1 MANFRANVMQKNAE
15 IKMEGDVLYVSGD
28 LDFSN
33 VMSVYQASIK
43 TICASSSSVTID
55 FSRLL
60 SANSAA
66 LAIIVNWMKLA
77 NKNNVAISFRNMSGD
92 IISLAK
98 SSGLDKLIQP
108 LIV

>member
-1 MANFRANVMQKNAE
+1 MNIIQKTAG
-15 IKMEGDVLYVSGD
+15 IKVEGDVLYVSGD
-28 LDFSN
+28 LDFNN
-33 VMSVYQASIK
+33 VMSVYRDSINA
-43 TICASSSSVTID
+43 IRRSSLIVTID
-55 FSRLL
+55 FSCLH

-66 LAIIVNWMKLA
+66 LAIIINWMKLA
-77 NKNNVAISFRNMSGD
+77 EKSGTSICFRNMPVD